1 MVARVMLAGCMLL
14 AVADGV
20 AYGGEGH
27 GQHAGQTHQ
36 PAADVAQPWTTYPL
50 IEETSAS
57 MRNRA
62 VFDVR
67 NLPALSVQ
75 VYPPTGQGKFPER
88 FAVQGG
94 DAPYESLLQ
103 NGRFALTPG
112 RKGNYHWITA
122 RAEVDGE
129 VRVASSVRYFSNPGP
144 APTAMLAQPKHELEI
159 VPMPL
164 PREHWHY
171 REGESW
177 KFLVRFQG
185 SPQAGATLRLITEQ
199 GSRVQFVA
207 DRNGVA
213 EVTIPQDLPLPT
225 GGANAGHH
233 TRQKARF
240 VLVTSHDK
248 AQKHYV
254 TTFNYHY
261 IPSAMRD
268 RSLMAG
274 TIFMLLG
281 GLLATPLLR
290 RTGRGKK
297 EKLNA

>member
-1 MVARVMLAGCMLL
+1 MVAKVILASCMLL
-14 AVADGV
+14 AMAGGV

-27 GQHAGQTHQ
+27 NRHAGQAHH
-36 PAADVAQPWTTYPL
+36 PAADEVQPWTTYPL

-62 VFDVR
+62 VFAVR
-67 NLPALSVQ
+67 NLSALRVQ
-75 VYPPTGQGKFPER
+75 VYPPTGRGKFPES

-94 DAPYESLLQ
+94 DAPYESLLHK
-103 NGRFALTPG
+103 GRFALTPG

-122 RAEVDGE
+122 RAEVNGE

-144 APTAMLAQPKHELEI
+144 APTAMLAQAKHELEI

-171 REGESW
+171 REGERW

-185 SPQAGATLRLITEQ
+185 RPLADASLRLVTEQ
-199 GSRVQFVA
+199 GSRIQFVA
-207 DRNGVA
+207 DRNGIA
-213 EVTIPQDLPLPT
+213 EVTIPQDIPLPT
-225 GGANAGHH
+225 GGVHAGHH
-233 TRQKARF
+233 ARQKAGF
-240 VLVTSHDK
+240 VLVAAHEK
-248 AQKHYV
+248 AQRHYV
-254 TTFNYHY
+254 TTFNYYY

-281 GLLATPLLR
+281 GLLATPLLSR
-290 RTGRGKK
+290 AGRGKK